1 MRFEAELNLTYRQLL
16 ALYTVSERV
25 FRWKQ
30 MLLFRVVCLAVG
42 APGRHGIRSRLTAQG
57 SGTSAI

>member
-1 MRFEAELNLTYRQLL
+1 MKQSLNLTYRQLL

-30 MLLFRVVCLAVG
+30 MLLFRGGLPGSRRVAHLVG
-42 APGRHGIRSRLTAQG
+42 MESDHG
-57 SGTSAI
+57 

>member
-16 ALYTVSERV
+16 ALYTVSERM

-42 APGRHGIRSRLTAQG
+42 VWRTWSAWNQITANG
-57 SGTSAI
+57 AGFRNI

>member
-1 MRFEAELNLTYRQLL
+1 MRLEAELNLTYRQLL

-30 MLLFRVVCLAVG
+30 MLLFRVVCLAAGVW
-42 APGRHGIRSRLTAQG
+42 RTW
-57 SGTSAI
+57 SA